1 MRLNLIIIL
10 IALLGSLNSGYAQ
23 EKENNRYIKA
33 VVASDTILDGNT
45 FEFRIIIK
53 NLKGDFTPP
62 QLVNFDVVG
71 GPNIS
76 SNMQFINGS
85 MTKELSYTYILRAKN
100 IGELYIEESY
110 LDIDGES
117 LETPPIPVLVLDN
130 PEQIKKQYSIEYN
143 SDNSLFSPF
152 EIIPKEDV
160 PVKTKRKLKKI

>member
-1 MRLNLIIIL
+1 MRLHLILLLTIL
-10 IALLGSLNSGYAQ
+10 IASISKLKAQ
-23 EKENNRYIKA
+23 ELEEDRYIKA
-33 VVASDTILDGNT
+33 FVASDTILDGNT

-62 QLVNFDVVG
+62 QLMNFEVVG

-76 SNMQFINGS
+76 SNMQFINGH

-110 LDIDGES
+110 FDMEGES

-130 PEQIKKQYSIEYN
+130 PEQIRKQYSIEYN

-152 EIIPKEDV
+152 QIVPKEDE
-160 PVKTKRKLKKI
+160 PAKKKRKLKKI